1 MLIKIERAPVQY
13 DLYMETLFLIY
24 TDDESI
30 KKGSLNYARD
40 NMFFFLVVIS
50 ESQMSCRVCIY

>member
-40 NMFFFLVVIS
+40 NMFFFFLL
-50 ESQMSCRVCIY
+50 